1 MCARFSPPKGRG
13 GGAVVRGTSLQ
24 GLRQPEWGA
33 CSAFCS
39 LQRVHRRR
47 RDSDV
52 VHDARHCQNGSGNIC
67 SALIGTTM
75 VSPGWISTL
84 DPRLNQRLLPSLA
97 TTLPSARTT

>member
-1 MCARFSPPKGRG
+1 LVLPKGEGEARWCEVRLFRVCANLN
-13 GGAVVRGTSLQ
+13 GARAVL
-24 GLRQPEWGA
+24 
-33 CSAFCS
+33 SAPYSECTAAAAIAT
-39 LQRVHRRR
+39 LYMMPVT
-47 RDSDV
+47 
-52 VHDARHCQNGSGNIC
+52 ACQNGSGNIC